1 MLQDEILGRLKK
13 CIIGF
18 VQVENDKMTASRKAA
33 GLPLIG

>member
-18 VQVENDKMTASRKAA
+18 VQVENDRTTASRKAA

>member
-18 VQVENDKMTASRKAA
+18 VQVEDDRTTASRKAA
-33 GLPLIG
+33 DLPSIG